1 MRLQFVTAVLAA
13 LLSTPVA
20 AATLYWNNFEG
31 QSKALQGAG
40 ARTDTLGYKDLG
52 LQNRLWRN
60 DASGGG
66 AANASS
72 LSFTLDTAR
81 AVRLNFD
88 LAIID
93 SWDQTDN
100 FGPDM
105 FNVTVDGQTV
115 FSRIFTGN
123 FDAFTTPTIDPAL
136 TTVSFGS
143 KLAKYGDWN
152 DDWDDA
158 AYAVSLLLGVMG
170 AGDHTLSF
178 YASGPVWQGGF
189 DESFGLDNIRITS
202 LNGDDPGARE
212 RVAEVPEPHALGL
225 AAIALLC
232 LGGTRRTLPLGRRKA
247 ARVDHCQP
255 VQQAVPQVA
264 ASGLPSGC

>member
-1 MRLQFVTAVLAA
+1 MRLQFVTTVLTA
-13 LLSTPVA
+13 LLSAPVA

-31 QSKALQGAG
+31 QSKALEGAG

-52 LQNRLWRN
+52 LQNHLWRN
-60 DASGGG
+60 DVAGGG

-72 LSFTLDTAR
+72 LSFRLDATH

-100 FGPDM
+100 FGPDT
-105 FNVTVDGQTV
+105 FNITVDGQAV
-115 FSRIFTGN
+115 FSRIFTGH

-136 TTVSFGS
+136 TTMSFGS

-158 AYAVSLLLGVMG
+158 AYAVSLLLGEMG

-178 YASGPVWQGGF
+178 YASGPVWQGGY

-202 LNGDDPGARE
+202 LNGDGVGARE
-212 RVAEVPEPHALGL
+212 SVAAVPEPHALGL
-225 AAIALLC
+225 VAIAVLC
-232 LGGTRRTLPLGRRKA
+232 LGCTRRTSPNGR
-247 ARVDHCQP
+247 
-255 VQQAVPQVA
+255 
-264 ASGLPSGC
+264 